1 MPVPKTN
8 LTDQN
13 LIAPCG
19 INCRLCRAYARDK
32 KACPGCRGD
41 DSFKSKS
48 CINCRIKNCEKMGK
62 GEMEYCFA
70 CNEFPC
76 ARLSHLDQR
85 YRTKYGTSPID
96 NLISVEKF
104 GIHNFVETENLKWTC
119 PECGGI
125 ICMHKPHCLSCGFVW
140 LRVEGEKK

>member
-1 MPVPKTN
+1 
-8 LTDQN
+8 
-13 LIAPCG
+13 
-19 INCRLCRAYARDK
+19 
-32 KACPGCRGD
+32 
-41 DSFKSKS
+41 
-48 CINCRIKNCEKMGK
+48 
-62 GEMEYCFA
+62 MEYCFA
-70 CNEFPC
+70 CDEFPC

-119 PECGGI
+119 PECGGM
-125 ICMHKPHCLSCGFVW
+125 ICMHKPYCLSCGYVW